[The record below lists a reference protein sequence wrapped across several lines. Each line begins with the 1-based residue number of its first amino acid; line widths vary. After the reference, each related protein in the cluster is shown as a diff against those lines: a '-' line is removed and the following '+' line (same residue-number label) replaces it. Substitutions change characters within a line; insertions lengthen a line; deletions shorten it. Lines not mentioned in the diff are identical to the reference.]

1 MTAAVVVVV
10 SVASAANILVVA
22 VVIAVKPIRLRLPP
36 ADKNLCEGQHESE
49 IINFSYACEV
59 FARLL
64 FIVYIHSTS
73 SKR

>member
-10 SVASAANILVVA
+10 SVASAANIVVVA
-22 VVIAVKPIRLRLPP
+22 VVIAVKPLRLRLPP
-36 ADKNLCEGQHESE
+36 ADKNLCEGHHESE
-49 IINFSYACEV
+49 IIIFLYVYEV

-73 SKR
+73 GKC